1 MRNFGFGK
9 NLDNVTILRIAKHV
23 AKERGCSV
31 GSVKKII
38 SALQDFSRFLRSE
51 HEIRDLAKVEQKH
64 FGEYAQHL
72 KEKLKNKE
80 ISSATTACYIS
91 AINTVFSVFGSA
103 NHVSA
108 KQCGIQRGD
117 CFPNVNKSA
126 SNEVYVAVLDDLMTL
141 YGETTDIRYLA
152 MRHSIIL
159 QRTGGLTYRESV
171 MIKIAN
177 KDLSLNRVDLDV
189 RDGVINKRP
198 RTIQVKD
205 ISGFIKAQ
213 QFVSEHSHTFMH
225 GSLIPSYQTYNQ
237 YKYFAYTALSR
248 VNERVGSAG
257 GFLAYRYDYAQE
269 IYRLL
274 WFKNSRH
281 HLMCP
286 AEARKYGAEW
296 IEYAIR
302 ETSMP
307 PAELKALDEK
317 IRMAVSEQLGISK
330 GESRK
335 YLGRSPSPKVWKVF
349 LTAAKP

>member
-9 NLDNVTILRIAKHV
+9 NLDNATILRIAKHV
-23 AKERGCSV
+23 AKERGCGA
-31 GSVKKII
+31 GSMKKIF
-38 SALQDFSRFLRSE
+38 SALRDFALYLRS
-51 HEIRDLAKVEQKH
+51 HYEIRDLAKVEQKH
-64 FGEYAQHL
+64 FSEHAQHL
-72 KEKLKNKE
+72 EEKLRNKE
-80 ISSATTACYIS
+80 ISSATTACYVS
-91 AINTVFSVFGSA
+91 ALNTVFQTFGSQ
-103 NHVSA
+103 NYISA

-117 CFPNVNKSA
+117 RFPNVNKSA

-152 MRHSIIL
+152 MRHSITL

-177 KDLSLNRVDLDV
+177 KDFSLNQVDLDV

-198 RTIQVKD
+198 RTIRVKD
-205 ISGFIKAQ
+205 ISGFIKAR
-213 QFVSEHSHTFMH
+213 QFVSEHCHTFMH

-237 YKYFAYTALSR
+237 YKHFAYEALNR

-269 IYRLL
+269 ICRLL
-274 WFKNSRH
+274 WFKNSTH
-281 HLMCP
+281 HLLCP

-296 IEYAIR
+296 IEYAMQ
-302 ETSMP
+302 ETGRQ

-335 YLGRSPSPKVWKVF
+335 YLGRSPSPKTWKLF
-349 LTAAKP
+349 LTAAES